1 MSKQSV
7 SQSSYQIGDIVLLKR
22 PSWLYRIP
30 EPLRAM
36 IPKRF
41 RRPLL
46 SRIAR
51 GNDPFDIKAS
61 FDTSSEFY
69 FAFLNYVD
77 ATRGDSDYP
86 NSTYRGDRLLLLVN
100 VDNPYGLF
108 AHALSKKKLKR
119 SWSSSPLPP
128 QIKQV
133 DEPSCGLAED
143 YIVAP
148 IAYNIVKTEWIEKKI
163 GCVSIDF
170 LNQLSANW
178 KR

>member
-22 PSWLYRIP
+22 PSWLNRIP

-36 IPKRF
+36 IPRRF
-41 RRPLL
+41 RR
-46 SRIAR
+46 R
-51 GNDPFDIKAS
+51 
-61 FDTSSEFY
+61 FDTSSEYY

-77 ATRGDSDYP
+77 ASRGDSDYP
-86 NSTYRGDRLLLLVN
+86 KRTYRGDRLLLLVN

-108 AHALSKKKLKR
+108 AHALSKEKIKR
-119 SWSSSPLPP
+119 SWSSSPPPP
-128 QIKQV
+128 QIKPV
-133 DEPSCGLAED
+133 EEPLCGLAED

-148 IAYNIVKTEWIEKKI
+148 YVYNIVKSEWIEKKI

-170 LNQLSANW
+170 LNQFSA
-178 KR
+178 KRNR